1 MKKNNKYIYVV
12 TKTKKE
18 FISYTDV
25 ATEFGITKGAVAG
38 KFYRATKKG
47 KNSISLNGKEIQRTK
62 IILPPKPVVYKR
74 WSKNNVT
81 FAPKAF
87 SRRVFENY

>member
-12 TKTKKE
+12 TKTKEE
-18 FISYTDV
+18 FLSYTDI
-25 ATEFGITKGAVAG
+25 ANEFGMTKGMVAG

-47 KNSISLNGKEIQRTK
+47 KNSIFLNGKEIQRTK
-62 IILPPKPVVYKR
+62 IVLPPKPVVYKR

-87 SRRVFENY
+87 SRKVLENY